1 MPFTG
6 IRGTLPTLS
15 LTALFK
21 ILLLFVK
28 MSILSLYSM
37 YFHFV
42 VLTSIFIISWGS
54 KVVFSWFL
62 GLWQFIVVYRVT
74 DRGMFKDHQLS
85 VWLFGRDY
93 WVLLPRNDSG
103 SNIKEMGICL
113 CQKRND
119 VYFRRDLMPVRVKRR
134 ELAGV
139 PRN

>member
-42 VLTSIFIISWGS
+42 ALTSIFIISWGS

-74 DRGMFKDHQLS
+74 GECLRTINS
-85 VWLFGRDY
+85 ASDY
-93 WVLLPRNDSG
+93 LEEIVECYCQ
-103 SNIKEMGICL
+103 EMTVVQTLKKRVCL